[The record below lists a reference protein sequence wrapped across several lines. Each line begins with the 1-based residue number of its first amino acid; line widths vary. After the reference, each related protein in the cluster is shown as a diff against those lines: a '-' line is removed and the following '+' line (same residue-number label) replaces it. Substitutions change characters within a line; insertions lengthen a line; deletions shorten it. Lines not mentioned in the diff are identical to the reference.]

1 MTASL
6 DDARLVLDAGS
17 KLLADAVGAAKAL
30 TENGKKIDDYQ
41 VLTER
46 VAYAATEAV
55 AANETMKEAEAW
67 SADGNLTPMREK
79 VMIAAVG
86 ELITNLRDRLSL
98 AVDDLGIGDA
108 AVWGAPPLT
117 DLKSWVC
124 MLKKN
129 LTRARGGEGSGRLL
143 GGSDV

>member
-1 MTASL
+1 MNASL

-55 AANETMKEAEAW
+55 AAVGRTVH
-67 SADGNLTPMREK
+67 SDREP
-79 VMIAAVG
+79 
-86 ELITNLRDRLSL
+86 E
-98 AVDDLGIGDA
+98 IGDQ
-108 AVWGAPPLT
+108 
-117 DLKSWVC
+117 
-124 MLKKN
+124 
-129 LTRARGGEGSGRLL
+129 
-143 GGSDV
+143 